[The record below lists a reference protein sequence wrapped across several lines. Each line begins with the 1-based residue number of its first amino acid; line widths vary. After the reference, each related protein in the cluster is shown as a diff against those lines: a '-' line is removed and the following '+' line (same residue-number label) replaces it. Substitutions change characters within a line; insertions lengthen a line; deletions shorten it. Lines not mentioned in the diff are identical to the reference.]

1 MQTKDLFKF
10 HSFGKMLVCSCLLVG
25 LGSCSDDEQTPPQPE
40 PTDEYTLTLKSSE
53 TVAFETF
60 AAGSESAQ
68 AATGTEAEWFGKRTQ
83 LAGASTLYFHDGQ
96 VDMTKP
102 GGLKESY
109 DMKWEGDELLLHDGA
124 NDSWT
129 RCGKKD
135 KDGKLKVDMVFYRLT
150 RTGERPL
157 AVTGQAYGTPTA
169 DELRGATGKD
179 GELTWAK
186 RQYLYE

>member
-1 MQTKDLFKF
+1 MKHL
-10 HSFGKMLVCSCLLVG
+10 SYLLACMGLCLWC
-25 LGSCSDDEQTPPQPE
+25 SCSDDEQTPPQPE

-129 RCGKKD
+129 RTWWSPACPARESD
-135 KDGKLKVDMVFYRLT
+135 RWPLRDRPT
-150 RTGERPL
+150 AHPRPTSCAEQPARTGS
-157 AVTGQAYGTPTA
+157 
-169 DELRGATGKD
+169 
-179 GELTWAK
+179 
-186 RQYLYE
+186 